1 MSDLRLPNRMSAFH
15 PPLAHP
21 SSPHGRRP
29 RLAFRDP
36 TVEPLACRP
45 HGPTNL
51 LNLLRHDPLWM
62 AGPREI
68 GEEIKQVRHR
78 AAGVAGYAERAPNV
92 AALSLFHGNIVTSIN
107 G

>member
-1 MSDLRLPNRMSAFH
+1 MSDSRVLKRMSAFH

-29 RLAFRDP
+29 CLAFRDP
-36 TVEPLACRP
+36 GVEPLACRI

-51 LNLLRHDPLWM
+51 LSLLRHDPLWM

-68 GEEIKQVRHR
+68 GEEVKQIRHR
-78 AAGVAGYAERAPNV
+78 AAGVAGYAERAANV
-92 AALSLFHGNIVTSIN
+92 AALW
-107 G
+107 